1 MVRYNEN
8 LKWIDKEVGEKVFRL
23 DVSMIKKS
31 YSSTLP
37 QYSMYYDDAWKIVE
51 KIRTSSIYMQKA
63 FLDALRGNIKTRVPA
78 DFGTVTDMA
87 VFLWATPKDICIAAL
102 EIMGDDKRN
111 RG

>member
-1 MVRYNEN
+1 MARYNEN

-23 DVSMIKKS
+23 DVGMIKKS

-51 KIRTSSIYMQKA
+51 KIRASSIYMQKA
-63 FLDALRGNIKTRVPA
+63 FMAALRGNLKARVSA
-78 DFGTVTDMA
+78 DFGDVTDMA

-102 EIMGDDKRN
+102 EIMGDDRKK
-111 RG
+111 GV